1 LYKRDKPL
9 KGVQFRALKSAASVR
24 RRKMSSRGR
33 DAESAQQSS
42 VAVPIGRYVFDFAS
56 SEGSFALFEPQ
67 AETRNA
73 SGVAEALASE
83 DEAPAGVPALEEF
96 VEDASTVT
104 ARGESCVGLFN
115 AIAQG
120 EALDPK
126 VVSQEID
133 ALLGLLGRLDRA
145 GRHKEALRVARDL
158 AALLAL
164 FLRWLDLVQSLELAL
179 RTARKIGDSEAEAW
193 ALHELGSLHLAA
205 GDPTAAA
212 QHLNDA
218 LSLRDKGGGYGRCVT
233 RHNLDAARRDSADVD
248 AVTRAQRR
256 HRFRLVGGSALL
268 ALLATGGIALAVTT
282 GHRSTGPTSSS
293 TQAISTTETSTAST
307 THPPTTTRSTTTRS
321 TIGSGT
327 TGTGTSSTTSVTDTT
342 DPQITL
348 TTPPSD
354 SFISDNT
361 PTFSGQA
368 GTESGDKPTVTI
380 SIFSGNSA
388 VGTPVHSPLQAPRD
402 AAGQYSVDVAAT
414 DPLSD
419 GVYAVVA
426 QQRDDAGH
434 VGSATPV
441 TFTIDTAQPA
451 LTLTSPKRGA
461 ITSQTPSFGGS
472 IGTAAGDIESV
483 KLEVFKSP
491 DGPTIE
497 TPRATVA
504 NGAWQANSTTL
515 LDVLPKGQSY
525 TARAEQTDQTGNT
538 STVSVTFV
546 VVATPK

>member
-1 LYKRDKPL
+1 
-9 KGVQFRALKSAASVR
+9 
-24 RRKMSSRGR
+24 
-33 DAESAQQSS
+33 
-42 VAVPIGRYVFDFAS
+42 
-56 SEGSFALFEPQ
+56 
-67 AETRNA
+67 
-73 SGVAEALASE
+73 
-83 DEAPAGVPALEEF
+83 

-348 TTPPSD
+348 TTPRATASYRT
-354 SFISDNT
+354 T
-361 PTFSGQA
+361 PRL
-368 GTESGDKPTVTI
+368 
-380 SIFSGNSA
+380 SA
-388 VGTPVHSPLQAPRD
+388 AKREPN
-402 AAGQYSVDVAAT
+402 
-414 DPLSD
+414 
-419 GVYAVVA
+419 
-426 QQRDDAGH
+426 
-434 VGSATPV
+434 
-441 TFTIDTAQPA
+441 PA
-451 LTLTSPKRGA
+451 
-461 ITSQTPSFGGS
+461 TSQQSPSAF
-472 IGTAAGDIESV
+472 SV
-483 KLEVFKSP
+483 AIRPSAHPSTHRCRHLAMLPDSTQSMSP
-491 DGPTIE
+491 QLT
-497 TPRATVA
+497 RFRMA
-504 NGAWQANSTTL
+504 ST
-515 LDVLPKGQSY
+515 QS
-525 TARAEQTDQTGNT
+525 
-538 STVSVTFV
+538 
-546 VVATPK
+546 